1 MFEEEEDNE
10 QVMKKKIKSARIRH
24 IIVTLIIAILVA
36 VASSE
41 YTLYYYYRY
50 NVKEDYSEDAS
61 KNIDSIA
68 KTLKNIRKTY
78 VDNAFVGEIDEE
90 KVFEETI
97 KGYINGLNDEYS
109 EYMTADEWED
119 FQADALG
126 NYVGIGIY
134 ISTDKNGNVI
144 VLSPI
149 SGTPAEEA
157 GLESGDII
165 AFVNDESMAGM
176 TSEEVSSRVKGE
188 EGTKVK
194 ITVIRDSEYKD
205 FEIERKAIKV
215 YHVESEMLDNNIG
228 YISLATFDEGC
239 ADEIKDEYIKLEF
252 QGAKKIILDLRNNTG
267 GLVVEALEILDY
279 ILPKDSTELITV
291 DARDSKKIEYAKED
305 PLINCDIV
313 VLVNEYSASASEI
326 LVGALK
332 DNNKATIVG
341 TNTYGKGVIQTVIP
355 IPDGSALKLTTNE
368 YYTPNMTKINKIG
381 IKPDYVVEQDEETE
395 EDEQLEKAIEILK

>member
-1 MFEEEEDNE
+1 MFEEDNE
-10 QVMKKKIKSARIRH
+10 QIIKKKMKSARIKH
-24 IIVTLIIAILVA
+24 VIITLVIALLVA

-41 YTLYYYYRY
+41 YTLYYYLNRY

-78 VDNAFVGEIDEE
+78 VDNAFIGEIDEE
-90 KVFEETI
+90 KVFEEAI
-97 KGYINGLNDEYS
+97 KGYINGLGDEYS

-126 NYVGIGIY
+126 NYVGVGIY
-134 ISTDKNGNVI
+134 ISTDKSGNVI

-149 SGTPAEEA
+149 KGTPAEEA

-165 AFVNDESMAGM
+165 AFVNDESTVGM
-176 TSEEVSSRVKGE
+176 TPEEVSSRVKGE

-194 ITVIRDSEYKD
+194 ITVIRDSEYKYFD
-205 FEIERKAIKV
+205 IERKAIKV

-239 ADEIKDEYIKLEF
+239 AEEIKDEYIKLEF

-267 GLVVEALEILDY
+267 GLVVEALNILDL
-279 ILPKDSTELITV
+279 ILPNGATELITV
-291 DARDSKKIEYAKED
+291 DARDSKKTEYSKND
-305 PLINCDIV
+305 PIINCDIV

-381 IKPDYVVEQDEETE
+381 IEPDYVVEQDEETE